1 MWILDGL
8 EITVASAVSAVLT
21 EPTTLGLTAT
31 QVGLLATVYLLGE
44 VAGALYFGRMADRL
58 GRASCSS

>member
-1 MWILDGL
+1 
-8 EITVASAVSAVLT
+8 VSAVLT